1 MADAS
6 AHKRPK
12 LAGVAGFP
20 VAHSLSPLIHTI
32 WAHRARINGYYIPF
46 AVPPGYDDFAR
57 VMDSLRVI
65 GFAGVNVT
73 IPHKEN
79 ALRYA
84 DEESGSAKAAGA
96 ANMLTFAADK
106 TYADNSDVTGFAAA
120 VREQVGECTIK
131 SALVLG
137 AGGAARGVV
146 LALKELG
153 ATDIRIANRT
163 REKAE
168 VIAAANNLQAV
179 DWKEKSEA
187 LGGADLVVNTT
198 SLGLNGE
205 PSLDL
210 DLRALGPGAIVADIV
225 YAPLE
230 TPLLKDARVKGNKTV
245 DGLSM
250 LMHQAVPGFR
260 QWFEGDAVVDED
272 LRAAL
277 VSELKRRGGA

>member
-1 MADAS
+1 MTEKGG
-6 AHKRPK
+6 HRRPK
-12 LAGVAGFP
+12 LAGVIGWP
-20 VAHSLSPLIHTI
+20 VEHSLSPLIHTI
-32 WAHRARINGYYIPF
+32 WAHRAGIDGYYIPF
-46 AVPPGYDDFAR
+46 AVPPDYDDFAR
-57 VMDSLRVI
+57 AMESLRVI

-84 DEESGSAKAAGA
+84 DEASAIAKTAGA
-96 ANMLTFAADK
+96 ANILTFAADK

-120 VREQVGECTIK
+120 VREQAGGGAIK
-131 SALVLG
+131 TALVLG

-153 ATDIRIANRT
+153 ATEIRIANRT

-168 VIAAANNLQAV
+168 AIAAASGAQVV
-179 DWKEKSEA
+179 DWKEKTETLA
-187 LGGADLVVNTT
+187 GADMVVNTT
-198 SLGLNGE
+198 SLGMKGE

-210 DLRALGPGAIVADIV
+210 DLGALNADAIVADIV

-230 TPLLKDARVKGNKTV
+230 TPLLTDARAKGNKTV

-260 QWFEGDAVVDED
+260 KWFGGEATVDDD
-272 LRAAL
+272 LRNAL
-277 VSELKRRGGA
+277 VRELERRSTT